1 MKQWQEKLAG
11 ISSIKKVFS
20 SGVILT
26 LVTGIVCS
34 AIAFAVVWDLEKK
47 KIAQEFEQ
55 DGADIVASIERS
67 IETNLQNLESIV
79 GLYNASE
86 NVTRQEFQE
95 FTNPYLANNSAIQA
109 LEWIPRVA
117 DGERKAYEQ
126 AAREDGFVNFEI
138 TEQNTNRQIVKAKSR
153 NEYFPVYFV
162 EPYQGNEA
170 ALGFDLASNPAW
182 LEALQLARDTD
193 KAIATA
199 PITLVQK
206 SDLPKKGFLVFSPIY
221 QHNTLTDSVADR
233 RQNLAGFA
241 LGVFTIGDIV
251 QGALHYLQPKDIDVV
266 LINESA
272 PPEDRIF
279 YTSSSLTPEAIEANN
294 SHPDIY
300 HHQKLNVAEQQWL
313 IVTHPSS
320 AYILQRT
327 TWHPLGVLG
336 GGMLLTIILSSYIR
350 ERIAVEEA
358 LRTKELQLEERI
370 KQRTR
375 DLQEAETKYRHIF
388 DNVAEGIFI
397 CTLDGKYINVNPA
410 LARIYGYDSPQ
421 NLIAEIDNIEQQLF
435 VNPEDWRELTAAL
448 KLHQTVTNFEC
459 QVYRADGSTI
469 WISTNIHLFCDRHKQ
484 ATYYEG
490 TVIDIT
496 VRKQAENSLRQSNNL
511 LRGISQAQSRFIKD
525 VEPAILF
532 DGLLE
537 NLLQITDSE
546 YGFIGEVFYTE
557 AGEPYV
563 EEAYMKM
570 RGKPYLKTH
579 AITNIAWNEE
589 TRKFYE
595 ENAPQGMEFHNLN
608 TLFGAVMVTGKPVIA
623 NNPST
628 DPRRGGLPPG
638 HPPLNAFLGLPFY
651 SRDSFLGM
659 VGVANRPNGY
669 DRALV
674 DYLEPFLATCSN
686 IIEATRSEQK
696 RQQTE
701 EALRESEERY
711 RQIVE
716 TANEGIWLLN
726 ANVQTSFVNPRVMQ
740 MLGYTRDEILNHS
753 LFDFLDKSDREI
765 EEIAAHKIF
774 SLQPGM
780 TENYDLQFCR
790 KDGSKLWAIVSFS
803 SIFDRNSQHIGTLAM
818 ITDISDRKRVEIE
831 LAEAKYLA
839 EVASRTKSHF
849 LANMSHELRT
859 PLNGILG
866 SVRLLQSN
874 LKALSSGVHVSTAN
888 CQKGLETIER
898 SGTHLLN
905 LIEDILEFAQIET
918 APVKLYSASIHL
930 ATFLA
935 EISAIVN
942 SQAMAKGLTFT
953 SEIPHNLPLGIEVD
967 RPRLKQV
974 LIELFNNAIKFTER
988 GRITFRMV
996 IIDYCEFMAAQ
1007 SSIGISLQDY
1017 TTLRFEVIDTGI
1029 GIDSEQLTKIFQ
1041 PFEQLG
1047 ELHNKAA
1054 GTGLGLTIAQ
1064 QLLRL
1069 MNSDLKVTSSLGM
1082 GSTFW
1087 FDLTLPVVKNTAIE
1101 KRTKIDFI
1109 VGYQGKKRRLLIADD
1124 RAENRL
1130 SLLNLLEP
1138 LGFEV
1143 FVAENGQQEI
1153 ELAQKVKP
1161 DLILT
1166 DLIMPIKTGFEAV
1179 EELRQIPYFNHIP
1192 IIAIS
1197 SSVLDTNSEQT
1208 QIAGCDAFLAK
1219 PIEKQKLLTLLQKY
1233 LHLSWIERGNPESIA
1248 ANANNSAPETFD
1260 LITPPI
1266 EDLETLYKLAMLGSM
1281 KKIRQWAIALEEL
1294 DAQYK
1299 PFADRLKELSQNFQ
1313 EKAIVNLVEQYLH
1326 QEPK

>member
-1 MKQWQEKLAG
+1 M
-11 ISSIKKVFS
+11 
-20 SGVILT
+20 
-26 LVTGIVCS
+26 
-34 AIAFAVVWDLEKK
+34 
-47 KIAQEFEQ
+47 
-55 DGADIVASIERS
+55 
-67 IETNLQNLESIV
+67 
-79 GLYNASE
+79 
-86 NVTRQEFQE
+86 
-95 FTNPYLANNSAIQA
+95 
-109 LEWIPRVA
+109 
-117 DGERKAYEQ
+117 
-126 AAREDGFVNFEI
+126 
-138 TEQNTNRQIVKAKSR
+138 
-153 NEYFPVYFV
+153 
-162 EPYQGNEA
+162 
-170 ALGFDLASNPAW
+170 
-182 LEALQLARDTD
+182 
-193 KAIATA
+193 
-199 PITLVQK
+199 
-206 SDLPKKGFLVFSPIY
+206 
-221 QHNTLTDSVADR
+221 
-233 RQNLAGFA
+233 
-241 LGVFTIGDIV
+241 IGDIV

-279 YTSSSLTPEAIEANN
+279 YNSSSLTPEEIEALN

-327 TWHPLGVLG
+327 TWHPWGVLG

-350 ERIAVEEA
+350 ERLAAEEA
-358 LRTKELQLEERI
+358 LRTKELQLEEGI

-375 DLQEAETKYRHIF
+375 ELKEAEAKYHHIF

-397 CTLDGKYINVNPA
+397 CTLDGKYLNANPA

-421 NLIAEIDNIEQQLF
+421 NLMAEIDNIEQQLF
-435 VNPEDWRELTAAL
+435 VNPEDWRELTVAL
-448 KLHQTVTNFEC
+448 ELHQTVTDFEC
-459 QVYRADGSTI
+459 QVYRADGSKI
-469 WISTNIHLFCDRHKQ
+469 WISSNIHLFCDRYKQ
-484 ATYYEG
+484 TTYYEG

-496 VRKQAENSLRQSNNL
+496 VRKQAENSLHQSNNL
-511 LRGISQAQSRFIKD
+511 LRGISLAQSRFIKD
-525 VEPAILF
+525 VESEILF

-546 YGFIGEVFYTE
+546 YGFIGEVFYT
-557 AGEPYV
+557 AGGEPYV

-595 ENAPQGMEFHNLN
+595 ENAPQGMEFYNLN

-651 SRDSFLGM
+651 SRDCFLGM
-659 VGVANRPNGY
+659 VGVANRPQGY

-696 RQQTE
+696 RQQAE
-701 EALRESEERY
+701 EALRESEKRY

-716 TANEGIWLLN
+716 TANEGIWVLN
-726 ANVQTSFVNPRVMQ
+726 ANGQTSFVNPRVLQ
-740 MLGYTRDEILNHS
+740 MLGYARDEILNQS

-765 EEIAAHKIF
+765 KEITTHKIF
-774 SLQPGM
+774 SLQQDM
-780 TENYDLQFCR
+780 TESYDLQFCR

-803 SIFDRNSQHIGTLAM
+803 SIFDGNSQHIGTLVM

-831 LAEAKYLA
+831 LAAAKHLA
-839 EVASRTKSHF
+839 EVANRTKSHF

-866 SVRLLQSN
+866 SVRLLQSHLN
-874 LKALSSGVHVSTAN
+874 VLSSGHTFSIAN
-888 CQKGLETIER
+888 CQKGLNTIER
-898 SGTHLLN
+898 SGSYLLS
-905 LIEDILEFAQIET
+905 LIEDILDFSQIET
-918 APVKLYSASIHL
+918 APVKLYSVSVHV

-935 EISAIVN
+935 EISAILR
-942 SQAMAKGLTFT
+942 SRISAKGLTFT
-953 SEIPHNLPLGIEVD
+953 SEISHDLPLGIEVD
-967 RPRLKQV
+967 RQRLKQV
-974 LIELFNNAIKFTER
+974 LIELFNNAVKFTEQ
-988 GRITFRMV
+988 GRITLKIVV
-996 IIDYCEFMAAQ
+996 IDSGEFLPTQ
-1007 SSIGISLQDY
+1007 SSSEISLQDY
-1017 TTLRFEVIDTGI
+1017 TTLRFEVIDTGV
-1029 GIDSEQLTKIFQ
+1029 GISSEQLTTIFQ

-1064 QLLRL
+1064 QLLL
-1069 MNSDLKVTSSLGM
+1069 SMNSELKVTSSLGM

-1087 FDLTLPVVKNTAIE
+1087 FDLTLPVVKTTAIE
-1101 KRTKIDFI
+1101 KRTEINSI

-1124 RAENRL
+1124 KRENRL

-1143 FVAENGQQEI
+1143 FAAENGQQEI
-1153 ELAQKVKP
+1153 ELARKVKP

-1166 DLIMPIKTGFEAV
+1166 DLVMPIKTGFEVVA
-1179 EELRQIPYFNHIP
+1179 ELRRIPYFNQIP

-1197 SSVLDTNSEQT
+1197 SSVLETAREQSP
-1208 QIAGCDAFLAK
+1208 IAGCDAFLAK
-1219 PIEKQKLLTLLQKY
+1219 PIEEQKLLALLQKY
-1233 LHLSWIERGNPESIA
+1233 LQLSWIDREKTEAIA
-1248 ANANNSAPETFD
+1248 VRSNNSPPETLD
-1260 LITPPI
+1260 LIAPPPEELKI
-1266 EDLETLYKLAMLGSM
+1266 LYELAMLGSM
-1281 KKIRQWAIALEEL
+1281 KKIRERAIYLEEL
-1294 DAQYK
+1294 DEQYAPLAAKLQELAQG
-1299 PFADRLKELSQNFQ
+1299 FQ
-1313 EKAIVNLVEQYLH
+1313 EKVIVNLIEQYIT
-1326 QEPK
+1326 QE